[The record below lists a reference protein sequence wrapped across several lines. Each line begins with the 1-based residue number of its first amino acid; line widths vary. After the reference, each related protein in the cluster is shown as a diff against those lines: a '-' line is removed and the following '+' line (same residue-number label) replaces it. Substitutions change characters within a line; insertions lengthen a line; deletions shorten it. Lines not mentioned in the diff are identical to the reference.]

1 MRRREERRAAVGNSE
16 RLRRRKEAEA
26 KPLLSMFSKL
36 RKNRK
41 GVLYVYVTILA
52 ALVVWA
58 CLMFILNNVFST
70 VRSSCMSITDQ
81 LETNSTMYSLVDSFM
96 SNLMTYLLIIALIG
110 LTYWAYVYSQRKG
123 SPFG

>member
-1 MRRREERRAAVGNSE
+1 
-16 RLRRRKEAEA
+16 
-26 KPLLSMFSKL
+26 MFSKL